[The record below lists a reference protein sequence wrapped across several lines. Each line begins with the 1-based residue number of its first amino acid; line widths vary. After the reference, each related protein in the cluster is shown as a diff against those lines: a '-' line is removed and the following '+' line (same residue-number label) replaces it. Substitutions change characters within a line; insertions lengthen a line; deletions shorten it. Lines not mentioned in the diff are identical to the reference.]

1 MSKNKVIE
9 DQLHFYGSGKAG
21 CMFAAIAAKNPSK
34 YGWKHTILDVDH
46 EKIDLVTSQSIADGT
61 ITTISLVFPFIKV
74 PSELVKLI
82 KELQFCKNV
91 FLEQRELF
99 KGSWCL
105 GFRAR
110 VGKFSSWISGFGN
123 FNFLPE
129 TRRSPYVEL
138 VFRVKSRPKYDW
150 VLKESPR
157 DTLHV
162 ADLDMIDL
170 DEQQFR
176 KNWNGSFKKTAA
188 ILGHKPDLRSAAK
201 TTFSIPK
208 DILDEKV

>member
-1 MSKNKVIE
+1 MTNNRIIE
-9 DQLHFYGSGKAG
+9 NQLLFYSSGKAG
-21 CMFAAIAAKNPSK
+21 CMFAAIAAKNPSR
-34 YGWKHTILDVDH
+34 YGWKHVISDVDH
-46 EKIDLVTSQSIADGT
+46 KKIDLITLQNIKDNSVTTLSI
-61 ITTISLVFPFIKV
+61 VFPRIKT
-74 PSELVKLI
+74 PNELVCLV
-82 KELQFCKNV
+82 KELQLCKNI

-99 KGSWCL
+99 RGSWCL

-110 VGKFSSWISGFGN
+110 VGKSNSWISGFGD
-123 FNFLPE
+123 FGFLPE

-138 VFRVKSRPKYDW
+138 AFRVKPRPEYEW

-170 DEQQFR
+170 DERQFR
-176 KNWNGSFKKTAA
+176 KSWDGSFKKTAA

-208 DILDEKV
+208 DILNGKA

>member
-1 MSKNKVIE
+1 MSKNKII
-9 DQLHFYGSGKAG
+9 DKQLSFYSSGSAG

-34 YGWKHTILDVDH
+34 YGWKHIILGVNYQ
-46 EKIDLVTSQSIADGT
+46 KIDLATTRSIADNT
-61 ITTISLVFPFIKV
+61 VTTLSLIFPSIEN
-74 PSELVKLI
+74 PGGLVRLV
-82 KELQFCKNV
+82 KELQFCKNI

-110 VGKFSSWISGFGN
+110 VGKYGSWISGFGN
-123 FNFLPE
+123 FEFFPE

-138 VFRVKSRPKYDW
+138 IFRVKPRPAYDW

-157 DTLHV
+157 DTIHV

-170 DEQQFR
+170 SEKQLR
-176 KNWNGSFKKTAA
+176 RNWNNSFKKTAA
-188 ILGHKPDLRSAAK
+188 TLDHKPDLKSAAK
-201 TTFSIPK
+201 TTFSIPE
-208 DILDEKV
+208 DILEE